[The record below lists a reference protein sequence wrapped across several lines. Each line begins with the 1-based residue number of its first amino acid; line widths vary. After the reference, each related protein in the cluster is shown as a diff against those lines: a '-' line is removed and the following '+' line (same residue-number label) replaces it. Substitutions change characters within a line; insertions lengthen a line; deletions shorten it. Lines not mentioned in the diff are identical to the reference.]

1 MPQMPL
7 SLGTDLCY
15 HVCRPGDSE
24 NHHPG
29 VSMKLYVSR
38 HGESEANVQQ
48 VYSNGLGV
56 HGLTETGRQ
65 QAAELA
71 GHLRGIPFAALYCSP
86 VLRAVQTAAIVGEQ
100 LGLAYQIEDGLR
112 EYDVGVLEGR
122 TYDQETDRIYWEVTR
137 QWMEELNWDARIEGG
152 ESCNDIAARFM
163 PFIRRL
169 ENQYVEPG
177 ANVLLIS
184 HGGTLRCM
192 LPILLRNIDHAYA
205 MAHHLSYTT
214 CIVAERQ
221 GDAWTCL
228 RWGEDIFP

>member
-1 MPQMPL
+1 MPL

-15 HVCRPGDSE
+15 HICRLGDSE
-24 NHHPG
+24 SHHLE
-29 VSMKLYVSR
+29 VSMKLYITR

-56 HGLTETGRQ
+56 HGLTKTGRQ
-65 QAAELA
+65 QAAELSE
-71 GHLRGIPFAALYCSP
+71 HLRGTSFAALYCSP
-86 VLRAVQTAAIVGEQ
+86 ILRAVQTAAIVGEQ
-100 LGLAYQIEDGLR
+100 LGLAYQPEDGLR

-169 ENQYVEPG
+169 ENRYGGTDV
-177 ANVLLIS
+177 NVLLVS

-192 LPILLRNIDHAYA
+192 LPLLLSNVDHAYA
-205 MAHHLSYTT
+205 LTASFDYASP
-214 CIVAERQ
+214 IVAERRD
-221 GDAWTCL
+221 GEWVCL
-228 RWGEDIFP
+228 QWGKDVFS

>member
-1 MPQMPL
+1 M
-7 SLGTDLCY
+7 
-15 HVCRPGDSE
+15 R
-24 NHHPG
+24 
-29 VSMKLYVSR
+29 LYISR

-56 HGLTETGRQ
+56 HGLTEVGRQ

-71 GHLRGIPFAALYCSP
+71 GSLRGTPFAALYCSP
-86 VLRAVQTAAIVGEQ
+86 VLRAVETAAIVAEQ
-100 LGLAYQIEDGLR
+100 LGLTYQIEDGLR

-137 QWMEELNWDARIEGG
+137 QWMVEMNWDARMEGG

-169 ENQYVEPG
+169 EGQYG
-177 ANVLLIS
+177 QTDANVLLIS

-192 LPILLRNIDHAYA
+192 LPLLLRNIDHAYA
-205 MAHHLSYTT
+205 MAHSFGYAS
-214 CIVAERQ
+214 CIVAERR
-221 GDAWTCL
+221 GSEWICL
-228 RWGEDIFP
+228 RWRDEIFEAA

>member
-1 MPQMPL
+1 M
-7 SLGTDLCY
+7 
-15 HVCRPGDSE
+15 R
-24 NHHPG
+24 
-29 VSMKLYVSR
+29 LYISR

-48 VYSNGLGV
+48 IYSNGLGV

-71 GHLRGIPFAALYCSP
+71 DSLRGTPFAALYCSP
-86 VLRAVQTAAIVGEQ
+86 VLRAVETAAIVAEA
-100 LGLAYQIEDGLR
+100 LGLTYQTEDGLR

-137 QWMEELNWDARIEGG
+137 QWMVEMNWDAKMEGG

-169 ENQYVEPG
+169 EGQYG
-177 ANVLLIS
+177 QTDANVLLIS

-192 LPILLRNIDHAYA
+192 LPLLLSNVDHAYA
-205 MAHHLSYTT
+205 LTASFGYAS
-214 CIVAERQ
+214 CIVAERR
-221 GDAWTCL
+221 GGEWICL
-228 RWGEDIFP
+228 RWRDEVFEVT

>member
-1 MPQMPL
+1 M
-7 SLGTDLCY
+7 
-15 HVCRPGDSE
+15 R
-24 NHHPG
+24 
-29 VSMKLYVSR
+29 LYFSR
-38 HGESEANVQQ
+38 HGESEANVGR

-56 HGLTETGRQ
+56 HGLTEVGRQ

-71 GHLRGIPFAALYCSP
+71 EHLRGTSFAALYCSP
-86 VLRAVQTAAIVGEQ
+86 VLRAVETAAIVAQE

-137 QWMEELNWDARIEGG
+137 QWMVEMNFDARIEGG

-169 ENQYVEPG
+169 EDRYGQADVNL
-177 ANVLLIS
+177 LLIS

-192 LPILLRNIDHAYA
+192 LPLLLSNVDHAYA
-205 MAHHLSYTT
+205 LTASFGYAAP
-214 CIVAERQ
+214 IIAERRD
-221 GDAWTCL
+221 GEWVCL
-228 RWGEDIFP
+228 RWRDDVFP